1 MARHMK
7 EVGSVSYISTDSFH
21 TNFYTYTIT
30 SSPPPIFVKVGSLVP
45 VAGATSANCPAGNV
59 LRENGKKLYP
69 GAHSGVTTYM
79 VGVFDIVSGLKGYI
93 NPNDPMFAPYNSE
106 RPLYQP
112 DSVYTTDGTTKNL
125 GPSVLTLGYIAAS
138 EDMTTAGQVR
148 SSSFTLLEIVDGIG
162 GAVNTTIL
170 DVSRGQVFTLVMT
183 KDVTLI
189 PANMTTGA
197 VVYLTIVG
205 GANTFILSFGAGI
218 KRVGV
223 NFSVVAGATYTIHF
237 VCGGPTGMFELG
249 RTVALTG

>member
-30 SSPPPIFVKVGSLVP
+30 SSPSPVFIKVGSLVP
-45 VAGATSANCPAGNV
+45 VAGATSANCPAGNI

-138 EDMTTAGQVR
+138 EDVTTAGQVR
-148 SSSFTLLEIVDGIG
+148 SSSFTELEIVDGIG
-162 GAVNTTIL
+162 GAMNTAIL
-170 DVSRGQVFTLVMT
+170 DVSKGQVFMISIT
-183 KDVTLI
+183 KSVTII
-189 PANMTTGA
+189 PTNMSTGS
-197 VVYLTIVG
+197 VVYLIIQG
-205 GANTFILSFGAGI
+205 GNSQRPLSFGGGI
-218 KRVGV
+218 QSRGNFDVGV
-223 NFSVVAGATYTIHF
+223 GETYTIHF

-249 RTVALTG
+249 RTGALTG